1 MIKNFIYLDEAK
13 LYSFSS
19 QLFEGVTEYVL
30 NEQQLD
36 EENNKTSKEGMTS
49 SKVIADVIRE
59 TSKFT
64 EKKFLHDHSY
74 NLFEKELQNQ
84 ELLLDLRNSEYTYND
99 IRNSG
104 KSFVRI
110 EAKGTFLDLNG
121 LQDFFH
127 NFHDISEALAILPLT
142 EELQALDRKKLSEP
156 KALSTKN
163 LQSQLDQLIRERKA
177 ELIGIP
183 KSILGGFNTVLEHFG
198 DDIIRLKQEYG
209 DTNITSCL
217 NSDFLRDSLTAIYRK
232 YSRSTSKEFVVLGI
246 ISQCEPSPSPR
257 LDQCMEGANIFSHF
271 ESMGQHLYNLET
283 TFNGIKPN
291 EIIIEPIAI
300 YTEL

>member
-36 EENNKTSKEGMTS
+36 EESEKKSREGMTS

-74 NLFEKELQNQ
+74 NLFEKELKNQ
-84 ELLLDLRNSEYTYND
+84 KLLLDLNDSEYTYND
-99 IRNSG
+99 ILKSG
-104 KSFVRI
+104 KSFIRI
-110 EAKGTFLDLNG
+110 EAKGTFLDLKG
-121 LQDFFH
+121 LQDFFK
-127 NFHDISEALAILPLT
+127 NFNDISEALAILPLT
-142 EELQALDRKKLSEP
+142 EHLQSLERKKISDP
-156 KALSTKN
+156 RAPSTKN
-163 LQSQLDQLIRERKA
+163 LQSKLDQLIRERKA
-177 ELIGIP
+177 ELTGIP
-183 KSILGGFNTVLEHFG
+183 KSSLGGFNTVLEHFG

-209 DTNITSCL
+209 DTAITSCL
-217 NSDFLRDSLTAIYRK
+217 SSAFLRDSLTAIYRK
-232 YSRSTSKEFVVLGI
+232 YSRSTSKKFVVLGI
-246 ISQCEPSPSPR
+246 ISQCEPSPSPK
-257 LDQCMEGANIFSHF
+257 LDECSEGANVFSHF
-271 ESMGQHLYNLET
+271 EKMGQHLYNLET
-283 TFNGIKPN
+283 TFNGIKLN
-291 EIIIEPIAI
+291 EVIIDPIAI

>member
-30 NEQQLD
+30 NEQQLN
-36 EENNKTSKEGMTS
+36 EESEKTSKESMTS

-74 NLFEKELQNQ
+74 NLFEKELKNQ
-84 ELLLDLRNSEYTYND
+84 KLLLDLNDSKYKYND
-99 IRNSG
+99 ILNSG

-110 EAKGTFLDLNG
+110 EAKGTFLDLKG
-121 LQDFFH
+121 LQEFFKH
-127 NFHDISEALAILPLT
+127 FNDISEALAILPLT
-142 EELQALDRKKLSEP
+142 EHLQTLERKKISDP
-156 KALSTKN
+156 KAPSTKT
-163 LQSQLDQLIRERKA
+163 LQSKLDQLIRERKA
-177 ELIGIP
+177 ELTGIP
-183 KSILGGFNTVLEHFG
+183 KSSLSGFNTVLEHFG

-209 DTNITSCL
+209 DTAITSCL

-246 ISQCEPSPSPR
+246 ISQCEPSPSPK
-257 LDQCMEGANIFSHF
+257 LDECGEGANVFSHF
-271 ESMGQHLYNLET
+271 ENMGQHLYNLET
-283 TFNGIKPN
+283 TFNGIKLN
-291 EIIIEPIAI
+291 EVIIDPIAI

>member
-30 NEQQLD
+30 NEQKID
-36 EENNKTSKEGMTS
+36 EENEKKSKEGMTS

-74 NLFEKELQNQ
+74 NLFEKELRSQN
-84 ELLLDLRNSEYTYND
+84 LLLDLHNHEYTYND
-99 IRNSG
+99 IYSSG
-104 KSFVRI
+104 KSFVKI
-110 EAKGTFLDLNG
+110 EAKGTFLDLKG
-121 LQDFFH
+121 LQEFFKH
-127 NFHDISEALAILPLT
+127 FNDISEALVILPLT
-142 EELQALDRKKLSEP
+142 EHLQVLERKKISEP
-156 KALSTKN
+156 KAPSTKS
-163 LQSQLDQLIRERKA
+163 LQSKLDQLIRERKS
-177 ELIGIP
+177 ELTGIP
-183 KSILGGFNTVLEHFG
+183 KSSQGGFNTVLEHFG

-209 DTNITSCL
+209 DTVITSCL
-217 NSDFLRDSLTAIYRK
+217 NSDYLRDSLTAIFRK
-232 YSRSTSKEFVVLGI
+232 YSRSTSKKFVVLGI
-246 ISQCEPSPSPR
+246 ISQCEPSPSPK
-257 LDQCMEGANIFSHF
+257 LDECPEGANVFSHF
-271 ESMGQHLYNLET
+271 ENMGQHLYNLET

-291 EIIIEPIAI
+291 EIIIDPIAI

>member
-30 NEQQLD
+30 NEQQLN
-36 EENNKTSKEGMTS
+36 EESEKTSKESMTS

-74 NLFEKELQNQ
+74 NLFEKELKNQ
-84 ELLLDLRNSEYTYND
+84 KLLLDLNDSKYTYND
-99 IRNSG
+99 ILNSG

-110 EAKGTFLDLNG
+110 EAKGTFLDLKG
-121 LQDFFH
+121 LQEFFKH
-127 NFHDISEALAILPLT
+127 FNDISEALAILPLT
-142 EELQALDRKKLSEP
+142 EHLQTLERKKISDP
-156 KALSTKN
+156 KAPSTKT
-163 LQSQLDQLIRERKA
+163 LQSKLDQLIRERKA
-177 ELIGIP
+177 ELTGIP
-183 KSILGGFNTVLEHFG
+183 KSSLSGFNTVLEHFG

-209 DTNITSCL
+209 DTAITSCL

-246 ISQCEPSPSPR
+246 ISQCEPSPSPK
-257 LDQCMEGANIFSHF
+257 LDECGKGANVFSHF
-271 ESMGQHLYNLET
+271 ENMGQHLYNLET
-283 TFNGIKPN
+283 TFNGIKLN
-291 EIIIEPIAI
+291 EVIIDPIAI

>member
-19 QLFEGVTEYVL
+19 QLFEGVTEYIL

-36 EENNKTSKEGMTS
+36 EENNKTSKEGLAS

-84 ELLLDLRNSEYTYND
+84 KLLLDLRNNEYTYND

-104 KSFVRI
+104 KSFVMI
-110 EAKGTFLDLNG
+110 EAKGNFLDLKE

-127 NFHDISEALAILPLT
+127 HFHDISEALAILPLT
-142 EELQALDRKKLSEP
+142 EQLQILERKKISES
-156 KALSTKN
+156 KAPGTKQ
-163 LQSQLDQLIRERKA
+163 LQSKLDQLIRDRKA

-183 KSILGGFNTVLEHFG
+183 KSILGGINTVLEQFG

-232 YSRSTSKEFVVLGI
+232 YSRSTSKKFVVLGI
-246 ISQCEPSPSPR
+246 ISQCDPSPAPR
-257 LDQCMEGANIFSHF
+257 LDQCVEGANIFSHF
-271 ESMGQHLYNLET
+271 ENMGQHLYNLET